1 MISRLKSDPSEVID
15 LLLKQE
21 LVQHDTCRAR
31 FLAEHGELNAVPP
44 GDRLI
49 TIGEYESDVHFI
61 LTGNARI
68 HIGMQTIIDS
78 FGPGNHV
85 GEIAALHVVPRS
97 ASVTA
102 IEEMTVLKLGKADF
116 KAFLIAFPDAGFALA
131 RDLAK
136 RLEKRNAN
144 IIKPGKRHRIFAI
157 SSSEALEVVN
167 TGFDFFKRE
176 QAFEYAPWTTEI
188 FHPGNY
194 LMEDLEAELMRA
206 DFAVAIA
213 QDDDIVESRDTRI
226 ATPRDNVI
234 FELGLFIGVLGRKRT
249 ILMAPEGIKIKL
261 PTDVSGITIV
271 RYESDT
277 TSNPTSAASAWRQ
290 VSKQFQALIK

>member
-1 MISRLKSDPSEVID
+1 MLNRLKSDPSELID
-15 LLLKQE
+15 LLLNQE
-21 LVQHDTCRAR
+21 LVQHDIKRAR
-31 FLAEHGELNAVPP
+31 FLAERGELNSVPP
-44 GDRLI
+44 GNRLI
-49 TIGEYESDVHFI
+49 SIGEYESDVHFI
-61 LTGNARI
+61 LTGNAKI
-68 HIGMQTIIDS
+68 HIGMKTIIES
-78 FGPGNHV
+78 FGAGNHV

-97 ASVTA
+97 ATVTA
-102 IEEMTVLKLGKADF
+102 LEEMTVLRLGKVHF
-116 KAFLIAFPDAGFALA
+116 RAFLIEFPEAGFALA

-136 RLEKRNAN
+136 RLEIRNAN
-144 IIKPGKRHRIFAI
+144 VIKPGKKHRIFAI

-167 TGFDFFKRE
+167 TGLDYFKRE
-176 QAFEYAPWTTEI
+176 PTFEYAPWTAEI

-213 QDDDIVESRDTRI
+213 QDDDIVESRQTRT

-249 ILMAPEGIKIKL
+249 ILMAPVGLQIKL

-277 TSNPTSAASAWRQ
+277 ASNPASATSAWRE
-290 VSKQFQALIK
+290 VSKQFTALIK